1 MHKFKKRFGQN
12 FLQDLS
18 VIDKIVESAQVKPS
32 EQVWEIGGGQGVLT
46 AALLREGV
54 NLTVFEIDYDL
65 QDYLQKKFCKQI
77 TLVKGDILKQDWQK
91 ICSPNLKIV
100 ANLPYSITSPFLFKV
115 IENIDLFASLTI
127 MIQRE
132 VAERIVATPGSKIY
146 GRLSL
151 KMQHYFEVKK
161 ILDVKRTSF
170 YPQPKVDSTVIQALP
185 RKNRPQ
191 VEDLPLFMRVIDLA
205 FANRRKM
212 LRVNLKQLL
221 PKEKLE
227 KLDFDLTLRG
237 EKLSEADFI
246 NLTAQIKNN
255 I

>member
-18 VIDKIVESAQVKPS
+18 VIDKIVESANI
-32 EQVWEIGGGQGVLT
+32 EQGQKVWEIGGGQGVLT
-46 AALLREGV
+46 QALLKAGAE
-54 NLTVFEIDYDL
+54 LTVFEIDYDL
-65 QDYLQKKFCKQI
+65 QEFLQKKFGTQI
-77 TLVKGDILKQDWQK
+77 TLVKGDILKQNWREMCPQ
-91 ICSPNLKIV
+91 NLKIV
-100 ANLPYSITSPFLFKV
+100 ANLPYNITSPFLFKV
-115 IENIDLFASLTI
+115 VENIDAFAQLTV
-127 MIQRE
+127 MIQKE
-132 VAERIVATPGSKIY
+132 VAQRIVAEAGSKKY

-151 KMQHYFEVKK
+151 KMQFYFQVQKV
-161 ILDVKRTSF
+161 LDVNKGAFFPR
-170 YPQPKVDSTVIQALP
+170 PNVDSAVIQAVP
-185 RKNRPQ
+185 RQNRPQ
-191 VEDLPLFMRVIDLA
+191 LEDEKLFFQVIDLA

-237 EKLSEADFI
+237 EKLTEADFV
-246 NLTAQIKNN
+246 NLTAQIKEV